1 MENFYLIPK
10 AFYFFNWSHKFI
22 FIFAYLVFLI
32 LGFYISFINFIFLPL
47 RPWLF
52 IIEVKERNSLKTE
65 EERKSVQISI
75 EKKKKD
81 LNANEYVYRLHIKT
95 EQIYQNIIK
104 N

>member
-1 MENFYLIPK
+1 MENFNLIPK

-22 FIFAYLVFLI
+22 FISAYLVFLI

-52 IIEVKERNSLKTE
+52 IIEVKERNSLKKKE

-75 EKKKKD
+75 EKKKI
-81 LNANEYVYRLHIKT
+81 LMPMST
-95 EQIYQNIIK
+95 FTGCT
-104 N
+104 